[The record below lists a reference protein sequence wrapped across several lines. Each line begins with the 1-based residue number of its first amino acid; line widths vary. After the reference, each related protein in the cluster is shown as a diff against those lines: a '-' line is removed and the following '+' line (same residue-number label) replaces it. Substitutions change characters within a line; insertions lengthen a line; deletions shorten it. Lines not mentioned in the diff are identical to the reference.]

1 MLLTDEQ
8 LISQCGQDSLPAFEL
23 LIRRW
28 DKRILQYIYRC
39 VGCRDE
45 AEDLRQELFLKIYQ
59 QRKSFRP
66 GGNFQAW
73 LYKIAT
79 NLIIDK
85 WARKKRPPLEPLSE
99 SLDNEWISWRLSL
112 NGDVRR
118 GAAVRE
124 IQSRLHAALLR
135 LPPEERMV
143 LILRHFE
150 NLPFKDIA
158 ELIQAPESTV
168 KTRVYRALQ
177 TLRKE
182 LKGLGVAEVDCLS
195 GSWPLAEVEL

>member
-8 LISQCGQDSLPAFEL
+8 LISQCGQGSLPAFEL

-28 DKRILQYIYRC
+28 DKRILQFIYRC

-66 GGNFQAW
+66 NGNFQAW

-85 WARKKRPPLEPLSE
+85 WVRKKRPLLTPLDDLPDGNLAPWHSSIE
-99 SLDNEWISWRLSL
+99 
-112 NGDVRR
+112 GDGRR
-118 GAAVRE
+118 SASARE
-124 IQSRLHAALLR
+124 IQVRIHTALLR

-143 LILRHFE
+143 LILRHYE
-150 NLPFKDIA
+150 NLPFKEIA
-158 ELIQAPESTV
+158 ELVQTPESTV
-168 KTRVYRALQ
+168 KTRVYRALH
-177 TLRKE
+177 TLRHE
-182 LKGLGVAEVDCLS
+182 LKELGVAEMDCVHAA
-195 GSWPLAEVEL
+195 WPMEEV